1 MIAARNG
8 RRQRARLVSVG
19 SYAPERVVT
28 NDEIA
33 QTVDTTDEWIVART
47 GIRER
52 RFAAPDESVSD
63 MAEVAS
69 REILEHAGLDPAEL
83 DWIIVPTSTP
93 DHIFPSTAAILAE
106 RLGARGAAAYDLSAA
121 CAGFVYG
128 LSQAA
133 ALIEAGL
140 GRHALV
146 VGSDQLATRLIDH
159 TDRGTCIL
167 FGDAA
172 GGALVSAGDEETTG
186 GFLGFEIGADGSG
199 ADLLTIPA
207 GGSVEPITPEMERGR
222 DKIHMNGRE
231 VFKFATRIMVESPLK
246 LLDRLEMSID
256 EIDLLIAH
264 QANSRILDAAV
275 KRLGIPEE
283 KVFNNLDRYGNTSA
297 ASIPLAMKEARDQG
311 RMRPGD
317 LLLLCGFGGGLTWAT
332 TVVRYEPLPA
342 EAPPA

>member
-1 MIAARNG
+1 MISVRNG
-8 RRQRARLVSVG
+8 HRQRARLVSVG

-33 QTVDTTDEWIVART
+33 QTVDTDDAWIVART

-52 RFAAPDESVSD
+52 RFAAPDEAASD
-63 MAEVAS
+63 MAIVAS
-69 REILEHAGLDPAEL
+69 HEILEHAGLDPAEL
-83 DWIIVPTSTP
+83 DWVIVPTSTP
-93 DHIFPSTAAILAE
+93 DHIFPSTAASLAE

-231 VFKFATRIMVESPLK
+231 VFKFATRVMVESPLK
-246 LLDRLEMSID
+246 LLDRLEMTID

-275 KRLGIPEE
+275 KRLGIAEE

-297 ASIPLAMKEARDQG
+297 GSVPLALDEAISEG
-311 RMRPGD
+311 RLQPGQ
-317 LLLLCGFGGGLTWAT
+317 LVVLSGFGAGLAWGT
-332 TVVRYEPLPA
+332 TVMRW
-342 EAPPA
+342 